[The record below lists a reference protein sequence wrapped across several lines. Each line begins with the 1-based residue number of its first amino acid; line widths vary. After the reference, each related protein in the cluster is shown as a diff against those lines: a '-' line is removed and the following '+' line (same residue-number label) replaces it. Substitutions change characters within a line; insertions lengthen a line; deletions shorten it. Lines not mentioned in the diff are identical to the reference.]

1 MVTSAAMT
9 GAEAVSNTKHAQRA
23 QRVDAK
29 NRMFIVM

>member
-9 GAEAVSNTKHAQRA
+9 EAEAASSTKHA

-29 NRMFIVM
+29 DRMFIVL